1 VKYGLPYRGSK
12 SIIAK
17 DIIAALPPADY
28 LYDLFAG
35 GCAVTHCAL
44 ESGKYKKVFVNDLN
58 TAPQLFLNAV
68 AGKYRNEKRW
78 ISREQFHAEKMF
90 DPFVR
95 WLWSFGNNGDSYLFG
110 SAIEPIKK
118 AAHEYLFENGY
129 DGTKEQ
135 RLELIRQFKADENIK
150 SRFELEQLEQLE
162 RLQQLERLE
171 RLERLQKLQQL
182 ERLERLERRMIV
194 SQKDYRKIKI
204 KSHSVIYCDIPY
216 CHKLGYKE
224 KYYGIEFDA
233 EAFYNWA
240 RAANFPV
247 YFSSVYAPKDFKV
260 VWKKETQCKMINKNS
275 RGKKVIVE
283 RLFWNGVTIC
293 K

>member
-35 GCAVTHCAL
+35 GCAITHCAL

-58 TAPQLFLNAV
+58 TAPQLFLDALN
-68 AGKYRNEKRW
+68 GKYRNEKRW
-78 ISREQFHAEKMF
+78 ISREQFHAEKETN
-90 DPFVR
+90 PYIR
-95 WLWSFGNNGDSYLFG
+95 WIWSFGNGGRSYLFG
-110 SAIEPIKK
+110 KDIEILKK
-118 AAHEYLFENGY
+118 AAHEYLFKNGY
-129 DGTKEQ
+129 DGTKEK
-135 RLELIRQFKADENIK
+135 RIKLIKQFKADKKIK
-150 SRFELEQLEQLE
+150 GRFELQQLQQ
-162 RLQQLERLE
+162 LQQLEQ
-171 RLERLQKLQQL
+171 LERLQKLQQL

-275 RGKKVIVE
+275 RGKRVIVE

>member
-1 VKYGLPYRGSK
+1 MGSK
-12 SIIAK
+12 SKIAK
-17 DIIAALPPADY
+17 DIIDVLPDANN

-35 GCAVTHCAL
+35 GCAITHCAL

-58 TAPQLFLNAV
+58 TAPQLFLDALN
-68 AGKYRNEKRW
+68 GKYRNEKRW
-78 ISREQFHAEKMF
+78 ISREHFYAEKER
-90 DPFVR
+90 DAYIR
-95 WLWSFGNNGDSYLFG
+95 WVWSFGNNGRSYLFG
-110 SAIEPIKK
+110 KDVEPLKK
-118 AAHEYLFENGY
+118 AAHKYLFNHGY
-129 DGTKEQ
+129 DGTKEK
-135 RLELIRQFKADENIK
+135 RIKLIKQFKADKKIK
-150 SRFELEQLEQLE
+150 GRFELQQLQQ
-162 RLQQLERLE
+162 LQQLEQ
-171 RLERLQKLQQL
+171 LERLQKLQQL

-260 VWKKETQCKMINKNS
+260 VWKKETRCKMINKNS

>member
-1 VKYGLPYRGSK
+1 MNYGLPYRGSK
-12 SIIAK
+12 SKIAK
-17 DIIAALPPADY
+17 DIIDALPDANN

-35 GCAVTHCAL
+35 GCAITHCAL

-58 TAPQLFLNAV
+58 TAPQLFLDALN
-68 AGKYRNEKRW
+68 GKYRNEKRW
-78 ISREQFHAEKMF
+78 ISREQFHAEKETN
-90 DPFVR
+90 PYIR
-95 WLWSFGNNGDSYLFG
+95 WIWSFGNGGRSYLFG
-110 SAIEPIKK
+110 KDIEILKK
-118 AAHEYLFENGY
+118 AAHEYLFKNGY
-129 DGTKEQ
+129 DGTKEK
-135 RLELIRQFKADENIK
+135 RIKLIKQFKADKKIK
-150 SRFELEQLEQLE
+150 GRFELQQLQQ
-162 RLQQLERLE
+162 LQQLEQ
-171 RLERLQKLQQL
+171 LERLQKLQQL